1 MAVSWPRRNEIVKWK
16 GRFALALALAVAV
29 SPARDGS
36 GGVLP
41 FHPSAQARPLSAP
54 ARALCLA
61 LRGGWLGQPA
71 GSDNVRRQ
79 RHHRNEGSP
88 RWKQLGP
95 PAAPVPRPCSVVVR
109 GVAPGVSKQ
118 SLIDFFQSAGAVVS
132 LKLLPASPRFPS
144 AVAYVNFGVPDHATA
159 ALRHDGAV
167 PSWNAGGRLRVQ
179 RQIAPL
185 APPGPGWA
193 PRRSSGADSLRDSAR
208 PAVASPWVQLLSRS
222 TGRHYY
228 VNKFTNESWIQ
239 LLSTSTGKY
248 YWFNKVSNKSS
259 WQVPTDVL
267 GARSA
272 ASQAAPPARW
282 ESLRGEEAAR
292 PAVKWGGKA
301 GPDVVG
307 KRLRRLR
314 STGQWIAGLALECKQ
329 IARDRYVH
337 RVEWDSGHNQSSA
350 LGRAEWICL
359 VDYRWMLEEVYQE
372 MAAASVRK
380 RTRGRKKDAASGSH
394 AQSLRF
400 KLGQGRAKRG
410 RKG

>member
-1 MAVSWPRRNEIVKWK
+1 MFPNELLQAYAM
-16 GRFALALALAVAV
+16 GSSHGMGAPFALAALALAV
-29 SPARDGS
+29 SPARDGR

-41 FHPSAQARPLSAP
+41 FHPSAQARPLSEPAP
-54 ARALCLA
+54 ALCLA

-71 GSDNVRRQ
+71 GGDNV
-79 RHHRNEGSP
+79 HRNKREGSAC
-88 RWKQLGP
+88 WKQLAP
-95 PAAPVPRPCSVVVR
+95 PGVPVPRPCSVVVR
-109 GVAPGVSKQ
+109 GVAPGVSEQ
-118 SLIDFFQSAGAVVS
+118 SLMDFFQSAGAVVS

-179 RQIAPL
+179 RQIL

-193 PRRSSGADSLRDSAR
+193 PRRSSGADSLRDSER
-208 PAVASPWVQLLSRS
+208 PSFATPWVQLLSRS
-222 TGRHYY
+222 TGRQYY
-228 VNKFTNESWIQ
+228 VNKVTNESWIQ

-248 YWFNKVSNKSS
+248 YWFNKASNKSS
-259 WQVPTDVL
+259 WQVPTEVL

-272 ASQAAPPARW
+272 ASQSARPASL

-292 PAVKWGGKA
+292 PAIKWGGKA
-301 GPDVVG
+301 GTEVVG

-337 RVEWDSGHNQSSA
+337 RVEWDGGRNESSA
-350 LGRAEWICL
+350 FGRAEWICL
-359 VDYRWMLEEVYQE
+359 ADYRWMLEEDYQE
-372 MAAASVRK
+372 MAAPSVRK

-394 AQSLRF
+394 AQGLRLQ
-400 KLGQGRAKRG
+400 LGRGRPKRG